1 MVIKVYFQSSE
12 LPLKPVR
19 SSRAVCYEGGSND
32 TAIAKRDVKN
42 VWIESDMLCLLQ
54 NVMIAL
60 GPAA

>member
-12 LPLKPVR
+12 LPLKPVK
-19 SSRAVCYEGGSND
+19 SSRAVCYEGSND